1 MVGFSYRSSWGRLL
15 VGQQIIFGGA
25 EESGKSELCQAGELA
40 VRTAKFTG
48 ARTMLCRR
56 KLAQE
61 IYGAGGRAA
70 KAFQDERHQVLGGVL
85 LRAVAG
91 LLVVNVSRGRA
102 AWLARASAK
111 FGDVDGVRINKA
123 DADVQHA
130 AR

>member
-1 MVGFSYRSSWGRLL
+1 M
-15 VGQQIIFGGA
+15 
-25 EESGKSELCQAGELA
+25 
-40 VRTAKFTG
+40 TKFTG
-48 ARTMLCRR
+48 ARARLCRR

-61 IYGAGGRAA
+61 IHGAGGRAA
-70 KAFQDERHQVLGGVL
+70 KAFQDERHQI
-85 LRAVAG
+85 LRAAAG
-91 LLVVNVSRGRA
+91 MPMVNVSRGRA

>member
-48 ARTMLCRR
+48 ARARLCWR

-61 IYGAGGRAA
+61 IHSAGGRAA
-70 KAFQDERHQVLGGVL
+70 KAFQDERHQILGGVI

-91 LLVVNVSRGRA
+91 MLMV
-102 AWLARASAK
+102 
-111 FGDVDGVRINKA
+111 
-123 DADVQHA
+123 HM
-130 AR
+130 